1 MRTAFAHNRAAVD
14 AEDLAPLLGLDRDKM
29 HADENISPCETG
41 QGAEAGRLRV
51 AFFHRGD
58 RVSLICAADSNVLS
72 KLRIP
77 ARKRT

>member
-51 AFFHRGD
+51 AFLYCSDRG
-58 RVSLICAADSNVLS
+58 SPICAADGNVLS
-72 KLRIP
+72 KLHIAAGKP
-77 ARKRT
+77 A